1 MPADAIFESGTM
13 AEGVS
18 ITLFSES
25 NVVDIVDA
33 GDSSGMEYVDTS
45 IVKVFVEIEQKTEVG
60 GDGGNDDEVFD
71 HTFYTCSF
79 RFVVYGNQLIRN

>member
-13 AEGVS
+13 EEGVS

-25 NVVDIVDA
+25 NVVDIFDA

-45 IVKVFVEIEQKTEVG
+45 
-60 GDGGNDDEVFD
+60 
-71 HTFYTCSF
+71 SL
-79 RFVVYGNQLIRN
+79 RFL